1 MVEQTFE
8 GLEMSEDEQAN
19 ARELEGWAKRIVN
32 LQVTI
37 EEAEAEI
44 KRIKEQILK
53 RYEPGSHAAGALT
66 VQVREGA
73 KRLNVEKFMKAY
85 PAVKHARFYELKPKM
100 SAIRE
105 EVPPAALATYQTASK
120 PSVVVQ

>member
-1 MVEQTFE
+1 MIEQMFE
-8 GLEMSEDEQAN
+8 GLEESEDEQAK

-32 LQVTI
+32 LRVTI

-53 RYEPGSHAAGALT
+53 KYESGSYAAGALT

-73 KRLNVEKFMKAY
+73 KRLNAEKFMKAY
-85 PAVKHARFYELKPKM
+85 PAARHARFYELKPKM

-105 EVPPAALATYQTASK
+105 EVPPAALASFQTASK